1 LFCNGNLSGT
11 SYAEKCLLSQR
22 NNQLHRESHMMKKA
36 VLGSALATVVTT
48 PTAALAQATSPH
60 SLTANVAITSDYR
73 FRGIS
78 QTFGEGF
85 FKPGPAIQGG
95 IDYSHASGLYIGNWN
110 SNVSGNQFPNGAS
123 IEMDFY
129 GGWKKTWGDV
139 GLDIGTIYY
148 FYPSSEFSATTVIG
162 TPTTEKPNHWEIYV
176 GGSWKWL
183 SAKYFY
189 SLTNYFGAS
198 EDVVVSVV
206 GCNPTTICV
215 PLGRNGDT
223 QGTQYLTGSFNH
235 EILPKLTLGASLGY
249 TWVAN
254 YSALDYLDYK
264 VGVTYDWNSW
274 MLGANFIGTNADE
287 KYWYAVNGQ
296 GKVRETGKPGLVLSV
311 GRTF

>member
-1 LFCNGNLSGT
+1 
-11 SYAEKCLLSQR
+11 
-22 NNQLHRESHMMKKA
+22 MKKA
-36 VLGSALATVVTT
+36 LLASALATVVTI

-110 SNVSGNQFPNGAS
+110 SNVSGNQFPNGAG

-148 FYPSSEFSATTVIG
+148 FYPGAKFPAGFG
-162 TPTTEKPNHWEIYV
+162 TFEQPENWELYV
-176 GGSWKWL
+176 GGSWKWF

-189 SLTNYFGAS
+189 SLTDYFGLTQN
-198 EDVVVSVV
+198 VIQNFV
-206 GCNPTTICV
+206 GCNPNQLGCV
-215 PLGRNGDT
+215 PLPPNGGT
-223 QGTQYLTGSFNH
+223 QGTSYLTGSFNY
-235 EILPKLTLGASLGY
+235 EVLPKLTLNVSAGY
-249 TWVAN
+249 TWVRH
-254 YSALDYLDYK
+254 YDQLDYFDYK
-264 VGVTYDWNSW
+264 VGATYDWNSW
-274 MLGANFIGTNADE
+274 MLGAYIIGTDADE
-287 KYWYAVNGQ
+287 RYFFAVNGE
-296 GKVRETGKPGLVLSV
+296 GKVREVGKPGLVLSV